1 MGASTPV
8 SSLRQTDVPQN
19 FLGEIGQILKA
30 RVADS
35 NKAVQTLALDIVA
48 RIATGMGKPF
58 EKQTRFFV
66 LPVCTVLSDQK
77 APIRAAGIQ
86 TLTAIATACEGLDAL
101 VHGLT
106 AALEVNQ
113 PLQRAQ
119 LLGWTVDWL
128 KEHEMTPGLDLSSW
142 VSPVVGCLDDRNG
155 DVRKGAQALL
165 PYLIGSVGFDQVMHQ
180 TNSLK
185 PASKST
191 AIPLIQAARAAAP
204 AMTATGTAT
213 SAAAPA
219 PSKVAYP
226 SKSAAVPPPPPS
238 PPEHSPPQSPGPS
251 GPPAGKS
258 GSNSKLGSVR
268 RRLPLGSVPR
278 PESHLEGVEEVAT
291 PRAPSK
297 LGGIGSKRSGL
308 TTPATSKGAPPSMP
322 VSAATSHEPLPFH
335 GTNADAKRLRLLRDV
350 GKWVNEGGAT
360 RKDLADLLQHQ
371 MESNASKDLVANLFS
386 HDHSVI
392 NDNVNGLTMLCDFYT
407 DLDSGAES
415 LGLTEDEARTI
426 GVANSDLALKYV
438 SIKAHEPQ
446 SNLVSKCLDVVDAV
460 LAFFRGVEYQ
470 LTEPEALCFIP
481 TLVHK
486 VRKYYG
492 RWNGNSPLIADS
504 LEMLE
509 SPFECAYSKSS
520 KHSQRCTHIAE
531 FSSLYSNTARNRRL
545 PKHVNC
551 PWTS

>member
-1 MGASTPV
+1 M
-8 SSLRQTDVPQN
+8 
-19 FLGEIGQILKA
+19 
-30 RVADS
+30 
-35 NKAVQTLALDIVA
+35 LALDTVA

-86 TLTAIATACEGLDAL
+86 TLTAIATACEGLEGL
-101 VHGLT
+101 THGLT

-119 LLGWTVDWL
+119 LFGWIIDWL

-142 VSPVVGCLDDRNG
+142 VPPIVGCLDDRNG

-165 PYLIGSVGFDQVMHQ
+165 PYLIASIGFDQVMHQ

-185 PASKST
+185 PASKSS
-191 AIPLIQAARAAAP
+191 AVPLIQAARAAAP
-204 AMTATGTAT
+204 AVATAVST
-213 SAAAPA
+213 A
-219 PSKVAYP
+219 PSK
-226 SKSAAVPPPPPS
+226 AAVSSKPAIASPSPPS
-238 PPEHSPPQSPGPS
+238 PPEFSPPQSPGVPALA
-251 GPPAGKS
+251 GRPGPAG
-258 GSNSKLGSVR
+258 KLGSVR
-268 RRLPLGSVPR
+268 RKLPLGSGPR
-278 PESHLEGVEEVAT
+278 LESHETAGELAT
-291 PRAPSK
+291 PRASTK
-297 LGGIGSKRSGL
+297 LGGLGKRAG
-308 TTPATSKGAPPSMP
+308 TSKSAPTSAP
-322 VSAATSHEPLPFH
+322 VSATTSHEPLVLH
-335 GTNADAKRLRLLRDV
+335 GTNTDAKRVRLLKDV

-371 MESNASKDLVANLFS
+371 MEPSASKDLIGNLFS
-386 HDHSVI
+386 HDHNTV

-407 DLDSGAES
+407 DLHSGAEG
-415 LGLTEDEARTI
+415 LGLTEDEARAI

-460 LAFFRGVEYQ
+460 LTFMRNVEYQ

-486 VRKYYG
+486 VRIHFG
-492 RWNGNSPLIADS
+492 
-504 LEMLE
+504 
-509 SPFECAYSKSS
+509 
-520 KHSQRCTHIAE
+520 
-531 FSSLYSNTARNRRL
+531 
-545 PKHVNC
+545 
-551 PWTS
+551 